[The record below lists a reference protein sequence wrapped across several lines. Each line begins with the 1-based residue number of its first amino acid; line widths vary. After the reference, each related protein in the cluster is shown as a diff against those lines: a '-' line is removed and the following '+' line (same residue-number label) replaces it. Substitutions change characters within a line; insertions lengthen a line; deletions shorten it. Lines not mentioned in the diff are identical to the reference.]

1 MPDPSTHAPGSAI
14 HTEMYGGDVTLSFDE
29 GDHEYFA
36 RSEKKDFGKVV
47 SSTQALDKLAK
58 PGLRYWAVNETI
70 DYIENRWD
78 PGQEYDE
85 IEIDEILSDA
95 KNARFKS
102 SGRAKKIGSVVH
114 EWIEEYVQA
123 NAEGRS
129 VTVVG
134 PNQGEVDTK
143 HVRDISLPYNE
154 KAQDAI
160 KQFLSWTEDH
170 EITWLAAEQKAFS
183 RGKGYAGTYDA
194 DAVIDGK
201 RTLIDWKGLPLDTKL
216 PTPNGWTTIREVEVG
231 DRVLGPDGKP
241 CSVTGKS
248 NVHERETYKIRFD
261 DGSEVI
267 ADDEHQWLIDKRVR
281 NSSRTKKDV
290 VMTTEE
296 MVDFLEKNEGLK
308 VQDIYYLY
316 VNNPSPVNL
325 PEKELPIDPYV
336 YGAWLGDGTVNGG
349 KITSIDEGV
358 LNKIEER
365 GYEHSDV
372 HGNDDTKAPT
382 YTIYGLRSNL
392 RKNNLWGDRDVP
404 NEYLRGSIS
413 QRLDLLRGVMD
424 TDGTYN
430 TKRKQAVLEVTDRK
444 LAKAIEQVVLS
455 LGERP
460 YVIEL
465 DVNGFGKE
473 TTAWRVSWRCTQFN
487 PFSLKRKSD
496 LVEIS
501 DGNSTRRQIKSIEKD
516 KTVDKTQCIQVD
528 SESSC
533 YLATKNWIP
542 THNTSKRIYDEYP
555 LQAAAYV
562 YAREEESAWKAK
574 RHGTDRIR
582 YGQMMILR
590 VPKTGGEFEIWQEDS
605 RKRMARLAEVFQ
617 SLLDVYKWD
626 NE

>member
-1 MPDPSTHAPGSAI
+1 MPDPSTHAPGSAV
-14 HTEMYGGDVTLSFDE
+14 HTDMYGGDVTLSFDE

-129 VTVVG
+129 VTVIG
-134 PNQGEVDTK
+134 PKQGEVDTK

-183 RGKGYAGTYDA
+183 HGKGYAGTYDA

-201 RTLIDWKGLPLDTKL
+201 RTLIDWK
-216 PTPNGWTTIREVEVG
+216 
-231 DRVLGPDGKP
+231 
-241 CSVTGKS
+241 
-248 NVHERETYKIRFD
+248 
-261 DGSEVI
+261 
-267 ADDEHQWLIDKRVR
+267 
-281 NSSRTKKDV
+281 
-290 VMTTEE
+290 
-296 MVDFLEKNEGLK
+296 
-308 VQDIYYLY
+308 
-316 VNNPSPVNL
+316 
-325 PEKELPIDPYV
+325 
-336 YGAWLGDGTVNGG
+336 
-349 KITSIDEGV
+349 
-358 LNKIEER
+358 
-365 GYEHSDV
+365 
-372 HGNDDTKAPT
+372 
-382 YTIYGLRSNL
+382 
-392 RKNNLWGDRDVP
+392 
-404 NEYLRGSIS
+404 
-413 QRLDLLRGVMD
+413 
-424 TDGTYN
+424 
-430 TKRKQAVLEVTDRK
+430 
-444 LAKAIEQVVLS
+444 
-455 LGERP
+455 
-460 YVIEL
+460 
-465 DVNGFGKE
+465 
-473 TTAWRVSWRCTQFN
+473 
-487 PFSLKRKSD
+487 
-496 LVEIS
+496 
-501 DGNSTRRQIKSIEKD
+501 
-516 KTVDKTQCIQVD
+516 
-528 SESSC
+528 
-533 YLATKNWIP
+533 
-542 THNTSKRIYDEYP
+542 TSKRIYDEYP

-574 RHGTDRIR
+574 RYGADRTR